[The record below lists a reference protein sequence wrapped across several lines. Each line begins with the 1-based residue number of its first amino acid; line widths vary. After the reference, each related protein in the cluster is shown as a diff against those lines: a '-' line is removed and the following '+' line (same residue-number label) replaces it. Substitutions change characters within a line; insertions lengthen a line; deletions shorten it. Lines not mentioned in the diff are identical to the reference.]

1 MAFRIR
7 TVRGELVRD
16 NGTQTVRWDTS
27 RAEWVVYCRERRRHF
42 RGFLSVGNAQD
53 FCDGKTRRAILV
65 SCAATKLDRSA
76 PAADLYTSPLFRVAR
91 CYAEASGHPWFILS
105 ARHGLVEPTTILEP
119 YDTKLSDLK
128 PDERSAWA
136 NRVTYALYLR
146 GFGGWGVFE
155 IHAGDAYARPLRDA
169 LAPIALDIIEPLD
182 GLGIGQRLHW
192 YAARRTSPSA
202 STDTGCFG
210 VNPIHTGAI

>member
-16 NGTQTVRWDTS
+16 NGTQTVRWDTG

-65 SCAATKLDRSA
+65 SCAATKLDRPA
-76 PAADLYTSPLFRVAR
+76 PAADLYTSPLFRAAR
-91 CYAEASGHPWFILS
+91 THAEASGHPWFILS
-105 ARHGLVEPTTILEP
+105 ARHGLVEPTTMLEP
-119 YDTKLSDLK
+119 YDTKLADLT
-128 PDERSAWA
+128 PGERRAWA
-136 NRVTYALYLR
+136 DRVARDLYYR

-155 IHAGDAYARPLRDA
+155 VHAGDSYIRPLRVA
-169 LAPIALDIIEPLD
+169 LGLFALDMLEPLA

-192 YAARRTSPSA
+192 YATGGNSLPSA
-202 STDTGCFG
+202 TG
-210 VNPIHTGAI
+210 PDAA